1 MSRWWSKTLWI
12 DTLIPLMISTIYFQ
26 SGVLR
31 LSISLSHLIKYQ
43 TSTLIRYLML
53 LHWLMLIA
61 IFQIMKIIRNGK
73 MIESEWWEKE
83 LRTWNLDNQ
92 LMQIKTWILLKVS
105 LSISPWVQ
113 IKKTRLS
120 ENLVKETS
128 KRIKICDKESKNIR

>member
-1 MSRWWSKTLWI
+1 MKVFKWQRSLMSRWWSKTHWI
-12 DTLIPLMISTIYFQ
+12 DTLIPQMISTIYIQ

-113 IKKTRLS
+113 IEKTRLS
-120 ENLVKETS
+120 ENLVIDTS
-128 KRIKICDKESKNIR
+128 

>member
-1 MSRWWSKTLWI
+1 MKAFKWQRSLMSRWWSKTHWI
-12 DTLIPLMISTIYFQ
+12 DTLIPQMISTIYFQ
-26 SGVLR
+26 LGVQR
-31 LSISLSHLIKYQ
+31 PSISLSHLFKYQ

-113 IKKTRLS
+113 IEKTRLS
-120 ENLVKETS
+120 ENLVIDTS
-128 KRIKICDKESKNIR
+128 